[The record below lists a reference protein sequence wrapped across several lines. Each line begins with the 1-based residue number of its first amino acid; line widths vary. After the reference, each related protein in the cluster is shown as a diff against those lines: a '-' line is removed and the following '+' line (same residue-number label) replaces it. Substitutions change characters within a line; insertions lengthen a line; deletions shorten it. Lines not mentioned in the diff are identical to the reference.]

1 MDVQR
6 GHCWRCEKLIDGSHV
21 YCKYCWIA
29 VYCSQVCSVSD
40 VFRHSVPECEE
51 WGHKQCS
58 NSQCGENGP
67 ARKFL
72 ECSGCVG
79 TWYCGKSCQKEDW
92 LNHKSSC
99 KGHGEEVRFAAQRI
113 RATIE
118 SKHRK
123 PLPQP
128 FYVGNAIAID
138 MLNLKNNEYNVTE
151 VSASDIHPALTK
163 DYSILSVG
171 CGNLRNFIHTAT
183 CLPTEFRGKLHT
195 TLNDFD
201 PFVQAR
207 NVLFL
212 YMMIAFANKRNIGAI
227 VTTIWYSLH
236 LSNDHYEF
244 LAGCLRKLSEI
255 SSKRLRQ
262 ATQGIIDIS
271 AGDLNLIK
279 KVWGKWLSL
288 ECCRRNRNYI
298 DLQQQRQKWVGTRN
312 NMTPLLEKYK
322 EELNAEDAESFE
334 EWLRDGIFLVTAEA
348 RKQYLGYGN
357 PTLTGFV
364 FFQYSNVSF
373 AGAMDIDRNIR
384 VDVGSIF
391 KHPEELDFVYCV
403 PPDLHPFGTW
413 DHLLV
418 QKFAKRTSL
427 IDMYHMYI
435 SDQIQQAVLCLTN
448 IKQSVLFVV
457 TECRNLDKSVPQPKY
472 DRIFTSNIADY
483 VGTQNLLVTFKRF
496 LNTENRFATL
506 VTQHWNWYL
515 IIGRA
520 NFDNPL
526 NPMELLLRSL
536 DGSAS
541 DVMRRAALDTGKLLI
556 GTSIVPGH
564 YQEYM
569 NTIGDFVTFLKADF
583 MACNPHNPVPTFQDV
598 TKSSGAGL
606 RMRDFRRG
614 LNQVVPF
621 QYRRNVRQVNMLR
634 GQMARMVEWY
644 IPE

>member
-6 GHCWRCEKLIDGSHV
+6 GHCWRCEKRIDGSPV

-29 VYCSQVCSVSD
+29 VYCSQVCCVSD

-58 NSQCGENGP
+58 NLQCGEIRP

-72 ECSGCVG
+72 ECSGCIN
-79 TWYCGKSCQKEDW
+79 TWYCGRSCQQEDW
-92 LNHKSSC
+92 SSHVSSC
-99 KGHGEEVRFAAQRI
+99 RRHGKGVRYTAQRI
-113 RATIE
+113 RTTIE

-128 FYVGNAIAID
+128 FYVGNALAID
-138 MLNLKNNEYNVTE
+138 MLNLKNNEYNKTDTF
-151 VSASDIHPALTK
+151 AGDIHPALTK
-163 DYSILSVG
+163 DYSVLSVG
-171 CGNLRNFIHTAT
+171 CGNLRNFIHTTT

-201 PFVQAR
+201 PLVQAR

-212 YMMIAFANKRNIGAI
+212 YMMIAFANKCDIGVI

-244 LAGCLRKLSEI
+244 LTECLRKLI
-255 SSKRLRQ
+255 QMTSKGLSQ
-262 ATQGIIDIS
+262 TTQGIIDIS
-271 AGDLNLIK
+271 EGDLNLIK
-279 KVWGKWLSL
+279 KVWVKWLSL
-288 ECCRRNRNYI
+288 ESCRRNPNYI
-298 DLQQQRQKWVGTRN
+298 NLYQQRQKWIRTRN
-312 NMTPLLEKYK
+312 NLTPLLDEYK
-322 EELNAEDAESFE
+322 KELNTEYVESFE
-334 EWLRDGIFLVTAEA
+334 EWLRDGIFIATSGA
-348 RKQYLGYGN
+348 RRHYLEYGN

-364 FFQYSNVSF
+364 
-373 AGAMDIDRNIR
+373 DRKIH
-384 VDVGSIF
+384 VDVNTIF
-391 KHPEELDFVYCV
+391 KYPEHLEFVYCV

-418 QKFAKRTSL
+418 QKFAKRASL
-427 IDMYHMYI
+427 IDMYHCYI
-435 SDQIQQAVLCLTN
+435 SDQIQQAVLRLTN
-448 IKQSVLFVV
+448 TNQSVLFVV
-457 TECRNLDKSVPQPKY
+457 TECRDLDKSVPQPKY
-472 DRIFTSNIADY
+472 DRIFTSNVADY
-483 VGTQNLLVTFKRF
+483 VGTHKLLVAFKHF

-515 IIGRA
+515 VTGTA

-526 NPMELLLRSL
+526 KPMDISLPSL
-536 DGSAS
+536 DASANN
-541 DVMRRAALDTGKLLI
+541 VMRRSALDTGKVI
-556 GTSIVPGH
+556 IVPSR

-569 NTIGDFVTFLKADF
+569 NNIGNFVTFLKADF
-583 MACNPHNPVPTFQDV
+583 LACNPHNRIPTFQDI
-598 TKSSGAGL
+598 KNSSGAGL

-644 IPE
+644 IS